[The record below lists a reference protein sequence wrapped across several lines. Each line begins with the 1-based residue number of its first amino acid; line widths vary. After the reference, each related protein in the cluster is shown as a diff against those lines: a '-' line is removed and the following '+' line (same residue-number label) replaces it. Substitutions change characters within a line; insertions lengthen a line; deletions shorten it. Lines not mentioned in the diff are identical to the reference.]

1 MIRINVFLVLLI
13 MVSALAVVT
22 ARQEARKS
30 FQALQKEQEVG
41 RDLEVAW
48 ERLLLKQ
55 ASWAMYHKVEAI
67 ASQRLG
73 MSSPDV
79 SRIQVLRAE
88 TASSEGAVGASGG
101 HPAGAGGAR

>member
-1 MIRINVFLVLLI
+1 MTRIDIFLVLLI
-13 MVSALAVVT
+13 TVSALAVVT
-22 ARQEARKS
+22 ARHEARKS
-30 FQALQKEQEVG
+30 FQELQKTQKIG
-41 RDLEVAW
+41 SDLEVAW

-79 SRIQVLRAE
+79 SRIHVLLAE
-88 TASSEGAVGASGG
+88 TASNGGAVSASGG
-101 HPAGAGGAR
+101 RPAGTGGVR